1 MEKNGKM
8 ILNNAEKIVDYSAY
22 IKGINIIKF
31 NYAMEKESLK
41 TFTYYDNYAT
51 CKKKY
56 ISYITKY
63 KKVMMNVVNRILKL
77 FSGFLKTQKYMV
89 VLNGSFARNSYRE
102 FSDVDVF
109 FVLEKKKTKAWA
121 TFEELFY
128 YALSCVIS
136 VDRERVYNMFD
147 RFVLPLPQENI
158 DNDVEIVWANGKKI
172 KYSVDE
178 SFAPVLTASFTNE
191 RHYNN
196 LLKSIE
202 NRIINDAINQSAYSY
217 QVVFSNTEY
226 NLENDIM
233 AIEFKNRKN
242 FNMPNYAIELSNL
255 KQSYVSRDLKAIVK
269 DLFFNEFLEFSSY
282 IRHYLVRRQNYRKLL
297 DVNEVFNNRYFDNI
311 FGKNKKKLQELYY
324 EYVFYLTRVEMCL
337 NKVDVS
343 LKSSDVM
350 PIDSKQLL
358 DFYKIKFKTREN
370 VLNKL
375 FGIISEIRE
384 LYKVILPT
392 L

>member
-1 MEKNGKM
+1 M
-8 ILNNAEKIVDYSAY
+8 ILNNAEKIVDYSAF

-41 TFTYYDNYAT
+41 NFTYYDNYSV

-56 ISYITKY
+56 IAYITKY
-63 KKVMMNVVNRILKL
+63 KKVMLNVVNSTLKL

-109 FVLEKKKTKAWA
+109 FVLEKRKTKAWA

-128 YALSCVIS
+128 YALSCVLG
-136 VDRERVYNMFD
+136 VDRERVYNMYD
-147 RFVLPLPQENI
+147 KFVMPLPQENI
-158 DNDVEIVWANGKKI
+158 DSHVEIEWANGKKI
-172 KYSVDE
+172 KYNVDE

-191 RHYNN
+191 RNYNS

-202 NRIINDAINQSAYSY
+202 SRLSNDAINQTAYSY
-217 QVVFSNTEY
+217 QVVYSNTEY

-233 AIEFKNRKN
+233 AIEFRNRKN
-242 FNMPNYAIELSNL
+242 FNMPSYAIELSNL
-255 KQSYVSRDLKAIVK
+255 KQSYVSRDLKAIIK
-269 DLFFNEFLEFSSY
+269 DMFFNEFLEFSSY

-297 DVNEVFNNRYFDNI
+297 DVNEVFNSKYFDKVL
-311 FGKNKKKLQELYY
+311 GKNKKKLQDLYY

-358 DFYKIKFKTREN
+358 DFYKIKFKAHEN
-370 VLNKL
+370 VLNRL

-384 LYKVILPT
+384 EYKTILAS